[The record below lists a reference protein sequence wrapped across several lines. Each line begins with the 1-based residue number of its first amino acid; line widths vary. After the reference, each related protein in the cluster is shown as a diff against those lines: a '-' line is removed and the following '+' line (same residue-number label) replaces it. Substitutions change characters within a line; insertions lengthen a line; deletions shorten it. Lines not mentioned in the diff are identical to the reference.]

1 MDLGASGQV
10 YLAAAATSGL
20 GKGIARSL
28 AADGASLWI
37 GSRSA
42 DAVQRVAGELASE
55 SGSPVGGT
63 TLDVTDPSSIS
74 TWVGSALAEHGRIDG
89 LLVNAGG
96 PPAGGFES
104 FTDADWQM
112 AFELTLMST
121 VRLIREVLPT
131 MKRQR
136 SGSIL
141 AITSSSVKEPID
153 ILLLSGVMRSAV
165 ANLVKSLAREFAP
178 FGIRLNSIIPGRVA
192 TPRVSALDE
201 AQARRAEKSPD
212 EVRRDSEAGIPL
224 GRYGTTEEFGR
235 VGAFVLSPAASY
247 MTGEIVTVDGGAMTG
262 VW

>member
-1 MDLGASGQV
+1 MELGASGQV

-28 AADGASLWI
+28 AADGANLWI
-37 GSRSA
+37 GSRDI
-42 DAVQRVAGELASE
+42 DAVKRVAGELESE
-55 SGSPVGGT
+55 SASQVGGT

-74 TWVGSALAEHGRIDG
+74 SWVGAALAEHKRIDG

-96 PPAGGFES
+96 PPAGGFDG

-112 AFELTLMST
+112 AFELTLMSA

-141 AITSSSVKEPID
+141 VITSSTVKEPID
-153 ILLLSGVMRSAV
+153 ILLLSNVMRSAV
-165 ANLVKSLAREFAP
+165 ANLVKSLSRELAS
-178 FGIRLNSIIPGRVA
+178 FGIRLNSIIPGRIA
-192 TPRVSALDE
+192 TPRVRSLDE
-201 AQARRAEKSPD
+201 TQAKRSNQTPD
-212 EVRRDSEAGIPL
+212 EVRSNSEAAIPL
-224 GRYGTTEEFGR
+224 GRYGTTDEFGR

-247 MTGEIVTVDGGAMTG
+247 MTGEMVTVDGGAMKG